1 MSDSTS
7 TDYRLDMPALQA
19 LMRSKQFDAVLA
31 AANQRLTTAPDDS
44 EALYLAAVASRYLSQ
59 FDAAAGYLAELMRLA
74 PAQSRAL
81 QEHGH
86 LCRDRGQLDAA
97 LGYYQQAVR
106 ANPALLASWQG
117 QQRIVAG
124 RGDRYQADQLE
135 RQIAHLKALPAQL
148 LAATDLIAQGKLVVA
163 EQRVRAF
170 LGERPH
176 HVEAMRLLADIG
188 VRLGVLDDA
197 EFLLESAVELAPD
210 HLQLRIDYLQTL
222 RKRQKFAAAL
232 EQAAYLLAEQPS
244 NPQFK
249 SLYAIELMQTGDYP
263 QALQLLD
270 QVLERMPEEPV
281 TLTTRGHALK
291 TAGDG
296 EQAIDSYLRA
306 IAANPRHG
314 EAWYSLANLKTYQ
327 FDPVQLATMAELVD
341 DPSLPP
347 ADRVHLHFALG
358 KGFEDGADYR
368 RSFDH
373 YAAGNGLKKAQSRY
387 SAQSMSDE
395 LAAQR
400 TICTPVWRA
409 AQEQG
414 GCPAADPIF
423 IVGLPRAGSTL
434 LEQILASHSQI
445 DGTLELPN
453 ILALAQRLRRGKKLD
468 GQSYYPAVLET
479 LTAAQ
484 RRDYGEQFLRETQ
497 IHRAGAPFF
506 IDKMPNN
513 FRHIGLIKSILP
525 NAKIIDARRAP
536 LDCCFSGFKQLF
548 AEGQEF
554 TYDLADVGHYY
565 RDYVALMEHWQALYP
580 GEILQV
586 QYEQVVD
593 DIDTQVRRILDY
605 CGLPFEPACIEFH
618 TNKRA
623 VRTASS
629 EQVRQPLN
637 RAGLGQ
643 WQPYQPWLNPL
654 YAALGP
660 ALLPADL
667 AATL

>member
-1 MSDSTS
+1 MSDST
-7 TDYRLDMPALQA
+7 DHPLDMPALQA
-19 LMRSKQFDAVLA
+19 LLRDKQFDAVLA
-31 AANQRLTTAPDDS
+31 AAKARLAVAPEES
-44 EALYLAAVASRYLSQ
+44 EALYLAAVASRYAGQ
-59 FDAAAGYLAELMRLA
+59 FDGAAQFLTKLIALSPGH
-74 PAQSRAL
+74 SRAL
-81 QEHGH
+81 QERGH
-86 LCRDRGQLDAA
+86 LSRDRGEWAAA

-106 ANPALLASWQG
+106 ANPALIASWQS
-117 QQRIVAG
+117 QQKIFAA
-124 RGDRYQADQLE
+124 RGDRYQVAQLE
-135 RQIAHLKALPAQL
+135 RQIAHLKALPAPL

-163 EQRVRAF
+163 EQRVRGF
-170 LGERPH
+170 LAERPH

-263 QALQLLD
+263 RALALLD
-270 QVLERMPEEPV
+270 EVLEQLPEEPV

-291 TAGDG
+291 TAGSS
-296 EQAIDSYLRA
+296 EQAIDSYQRA

-327 FDPVQLATMAELVD
+327 FDEAQLATMAELVD

-358 KGFEDGADYR
+358 KGFEDSGDYR

-387 SAQSMSDE
+387 SAKSMSDE

-400 TICTPVWRA
+400 AVCTPAWRA
-409 AQEQG
+409 AQQPA
-414 GCPAADPIF
+414 GCQVGDPIF

-434 LEQILASHSQI
+434 LEQILASHSQV

-468 GQSYYPAVLET
+468 GQSYYPAVLAT
-479 LTAAQ
+479 LSDEQ
-484 RRDYGEQFLRETQ
+484 RTEFGEQFIRETQ
-497 IHRAGAPFF
+497 IHRGQAPFF

-525 NAKIIDARRAP
+525 HAKIIDARRAA

-554 TYDLADVGHYY
+554 TYDLADVGRYY
-565 RDYVALMEHWQALYP
+565 RDYVALMDHWQALYP
-580 GEILQV
+580 GEILHV
-586 QYEQVVD
+586 QYERVVD
-593 DIDTQVRRILDY
+593 DFEPQVRRLLDY
-605 CGLPFEPACIEFH
+605 CGLPFEQACLDFH

-643 WQPYQPWLNPL
+643 WQPYQERLTPL
-654 YAALGP
+654 FEALGP
-660 ALLPADL
+660 ALLPAEI
-667 AATL
+667 AASL